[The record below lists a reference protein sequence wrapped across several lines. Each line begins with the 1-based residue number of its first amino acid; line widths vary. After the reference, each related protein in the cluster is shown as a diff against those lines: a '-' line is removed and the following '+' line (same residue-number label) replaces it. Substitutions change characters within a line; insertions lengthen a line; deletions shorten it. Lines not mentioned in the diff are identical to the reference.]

1 MPSLPNLFFMW
12 SLPSII
18 HQVSHVQV
26 SLKIRKGFLIDSRKL
41 WIWSCICWY
50 ALYHS
55 FLIPNC
61 SNSNPSLIILR
72 APLNSLFIKKQNTL
86 HKQFFLLKPPIWR
99 RRVRLSI
106 AMTCSFPTLFCDATA
121 NSETTHKAECKA
133 VLSSWLHWQSWNKAE
148 LIRDFFNLWMKTFCK
163 TL

>member
-1 MPSLPNLFFMW
+1 MCLDFISGFVSYLACPLFPTY
-12 SLPSII
+12 LLCVPSII
-18 HQVSHVQV
+18 NQVSHVQV
-26 SLKIRKGFLIDSRKL
+26 SLKIRKGFLRDSRKL
-41 WIWSCICWY
+41 WIWPWICWY

-61 SNSNPSLIILR
+61 SNSNPLLIILR

-86 HKQFFLLKPPIWR
+86 HKQFFQLKPPIWR

-106 AMTCSFPTLFCDATA
+106 SWLVHFLPLFCDVTA

-133 VLSSWLHWQSWNKAE
+133 ILSSWLHW
-148 LIRDFFNLWMKTFCK
+148 
-163 TL
+163 